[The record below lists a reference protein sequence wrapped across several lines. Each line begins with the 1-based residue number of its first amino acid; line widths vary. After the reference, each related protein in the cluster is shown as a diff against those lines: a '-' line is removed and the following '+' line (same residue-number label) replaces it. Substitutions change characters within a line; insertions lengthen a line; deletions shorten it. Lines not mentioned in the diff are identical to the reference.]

1 MCVHTIICFKHKV
14 HHYTESEASV
24 IFVNEK
30 ENGVKQENNKFVNET
45 KTKTKNMTKTKT
57 KLELKI
63 IGKLKLKNKSND
75 NHTIP

>member
-30 ENGVKQENNKFVNET
+30 ENGVKQENNKFVNEKWQKLKRDSKIMIENKCEKS
-45 KTKTKNMTKTKT
+45 KTKMAKQ
-57 KLELKI
+57 
-63 IGKLKLKNKSND
+63 
-75 NHTIP
+75 